1 MAQTTLRTEQ
11 IEALDAG
18 DIGYTPAVA
27 ADWDGS
33 ADPGD
38 SDDAFDQLAERVK
51 DLEDASGAVG
61 TLWASHSQATA
72 DTQRGDYGVAVMDTD
87 DGATHAR
94 YTWTMPSDTDTVTSI
109 ELWYIPNDTGNAE
122 LDLYSDYGADGES
135 YDNNS
140 ESDVNPG
147 SFAVTQDVM
156 GVYDCSGV
164 FSNLEAD
171 DVCGLHVNGSSLA
184 LGKRLHLI
192 GVLVCFTR
200 T

>member
-1 MAQTTLRTEQ
+1 MAQTTLRKEQ
-11 IEALDAG
+11 LETLDAG
-18 DIGYTPAVA
+18 DITYTPAVA

-51 DLEDASGAVG
+51 DLEDVGGAVG
-61 TLWASHSQATA
+61 TLWASHSQATVH
-72 DTQRGDYGVAVMDTD
+72 TQRGDYGVAVMDTD
-87 DGATHAR
+87 DGATHAC
-94 YTWTMPSDTDTVTSI
+94 YTWAIPSDADEITSI
-109 ELWYIPNDTGNAE
+109 ELWYIPQNTGNVE
-122 LDLYSDYGADGES
+122 LDLYSDYGADGENL
-135 YDNNS
+135 DNNS

-156 GVYDCSGV
+156 GTYDCSGV
-164 FSNLEAD
+164 FSSLAAG

-184 LGKRLHLI
+184 NGKRLHLI
-192 GVLVCFTR
+192 GVLVEFTR